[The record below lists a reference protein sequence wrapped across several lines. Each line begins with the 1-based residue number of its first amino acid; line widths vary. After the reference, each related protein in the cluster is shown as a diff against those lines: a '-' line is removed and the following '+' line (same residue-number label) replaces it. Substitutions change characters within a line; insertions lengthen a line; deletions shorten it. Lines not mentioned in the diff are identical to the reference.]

1 MWSFINSALYCSHA
15 LDIVKTVLED
25 SVEYGGQNT
34 NFKFKRPSF
43 VDLKKKNFEW
53 CEENRHVI
61 KSSLAGI
68 KTNSLFY
75 QYFSKVTNYI

>member
-43 VDLKKKNFEW
+43 VDLKKEF
-53 CEENRHVI
+53 
-61 KSSLAGI
+61 
-68 KTNSLFY
+68 
-75 QYFSKVTNYI
+75 

>member
-43 VDLKKKNFEW
+43 VDLKKRILNGVK
-53 CEENRHVI
+53 R
-61 KSSLAGI
+61 AGMLS
-68 KTNSLFY
+68 NPP
-75 QYFSKVTNYI
+75 